1 MAQIKIYGSSD
12 FLSQNRTLI
21 SDAIHSCV
29 VEALAFSVEKRAHRF
44 ILLKPED
51 FIYFSTRTH
60 QHIVIEISLFEG
72 RTVETKKKL
81 IHLLFDRLSSQVKID
96 PIDVEITLTET
107 PKHNWGIRGKTGDE
121 LALNYT
127 VEL

>member
-1 MAQIKIYGSSD
+1 MAQIKIYGSAE
-12 FLSQNRTLI
+12 FLSQNRALI
-21 SDAIHSCV
+21 SDVIHSCV
-29 VEALAFSVEKRAHRF
+29 VDALAFPTEKRAHRF
-44 ILLKPED
+44 ILLQPED

-81 IHLLFDRLSSQVKID
+81 IHLLFDRLSNQAKID
-96 PIDVEITLTET
+96 PIDVEITITET

-121 LALNYT
+121 LALDYT
-127 VEL
+127 VEV